1 MILCNFNQHFL
12 CNFNKYFNQG
22 SINNL
27 KSQKQELEEEL
38 DSEMKKVEHLQEVV
52 GEKNSVI
59 EQQKLTIGELQ
70 QKLEDK
76 DKGYD

>member
-1 MILCNFNQHFL
+1 MILCNFNQDFL

-38 DSEMKKVEHLQEVV
+38 DSEIKKVEHLQEVV